1 MLMRNPKEFDRV
13 ASEWAVKYAGAPRRE
28 RGEASGGA
36 TSGSLKK
43 KQQKSREEE
52 EAERVAQYVI
62 SGLSGGVSV
71 LTRWLSRY
79 SGYNEDMING
89 FVNMGFDLDRV
100 VAAFD
105 FVGIDPNGGEAY
117 ELEEAY
123 IGDITARLLGEP

>member
-36 TSGSLKK
+36 TSATLKK
-43 KQQKSREEE
+43 KQQKSKEEE
-52 EAERVAQYVI
+52 EAERVALYVT
-62 SGLSGGVSV
+62 GALRCSV
-71 LTRWLSRY
+71 LMLTWRLSRY

-100 VAAFD
+100 VSAFD